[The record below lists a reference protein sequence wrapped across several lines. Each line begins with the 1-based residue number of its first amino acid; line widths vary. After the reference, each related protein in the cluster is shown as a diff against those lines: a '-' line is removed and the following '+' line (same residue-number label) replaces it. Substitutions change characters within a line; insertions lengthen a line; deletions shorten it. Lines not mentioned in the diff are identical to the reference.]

1 MFFNCHS
8 YFSLK
13 YGALSIER
21 LLSEAKKNNI
31 KRIAL
36 TDINNTSGVLDF
48 ARLAQKFNV
57 APVVGIDFRNGAQQQ
72 FICIAKN
79 NEGFREL
86 NELLTHHLQTEE
98 PITTQAPAFEN
109 VFIIYPYGKQPPTLN
124 ENEFIGIRP
133 ADINK
138 LLFSKLKNQPEKLV
152 ALCTVTV
159 STKIDFN
166 IHRLLRAVANNTLL
180 SKLPETETADETEVM
195 MTETEAQ
202 KIFALFPFLIDN
214 ANKLLAQCSIDFDFG
229 KSKNKNEFTGSV
241 ESDMQLLRKLSY
253 DALKYRYENVDE
265 KILERLEKELRM
277 IHEGNF
283 ASYFLINHDIVSFA
297 QRKNFF
303 YIGRGSGANS
313 MVAYLLRIT
322 DVDPIDLDLYFERF
336 INPSRTSPPDFDLD
350 FSWKDRDEVIA
361 FILNKYG
368 KNYCASMLATY
379 SEFKANAVIRELGK
393 VFGLPKNEID
403 SLADNFKRS
412 EPTHE
417 TGKLI
422 YRYVERL
429 YGFPAHLGIHAG
441 GILISEK
448 PLTYYT
454 ALSNP
459 PKGFPVSQFSMIEA
473 EDVGLYKFDILSQR
487 GLGHIKDTVEIV
499 KQNRNIEIDIHD
511 IKKFKCDEN
520 MKANLRDARCMGCF
534 YIESPA
540 MRMLLKKLEVDNY
553 LSLVAASSI
562 IRPGVASSGMM
573 REYIVRHRDASQRTY
588 IHPFMQELMAE
599 TYGIMVYQEDV
610 IKVAHYFAG
619 LTLTEAD
626 MLRRGMSGKFRGR
639 EEFDKVKEKF
649 FANCDA
655 KGYERKITAEVWRQI
670 ESFAGYA
677 FSKGHSASY
686 AVESY
691 QSLFLKTYYP
701 KEFMVGVINNFG
713 GFYQTEFYVHEA
725 RMSGANIHAPDI
737 NRSNHLTTIAGD
749 DIFLGFVHLAE
760 MEATTSQRIE
770 TERKLHGAFLGLGD
784 FCNRVNCTLDQLR
797 ILVRIGAFRF
807 TGRSKKQLLW
817 DIHTV
822 LGNEKH
828 TTPHPELF
836 AMPPTNFTLPVLS
849 HHQLDD
855 ALDEI
860 ELLGFPLCSPFDLLK
875 GFDTAQP
882 DNNNFLLSHDL
893 QNHNGKIVVMIGY
906 LVTTKYTRTKRG
918 DEMRF
923 GTWLDRDGF
932 FFDTTHF
939 PNETKLFP
947 FRGRG
952 CYRITGRV
960 AEEFGFYSLEITAM
974 HKLDFITREDLM
986 TENFSKVFN
995 FGKVDAITNVDL
1007 MKQPD
1012 AQHTLKVA

>member
-1 MFFNCHS
+1 MFLNCHS

-21 LLSEAKKNNI
+21 LLGEAKKNSI
-31 KRIAL
+31 PRIAL

-48 ARLAQKFNV
+48 VRLAPKYSV
-57 APVVGIDFRNGAQQQ
+57 STVVGIDFRNGAQQQ
-72 FICIAKN
+72 FIGIAKN

-98 PITTQAPAFEN
+98 PIPPHAPAFEK
-109 VFIIYPYGKQPPTLN
+109 VFVIYPFGKQPPTLN

-138 LLFSKLKNQPEKLV
+138 LLFSKLKNQQEKLV
-152 ALCTVTV
+152 ALFTVTV

-180 SKLPETETADETEVM
+180 SKLSKTETADETEVM
-195 MTETEAQ
+195 MTEADAQ

-214 ANKLLAQCSIDFDFG
+214 ANKLLEQCSIDFDFG
-229 KSKNKNEFTGSV
+229 KSKNKKYFTVSV
-241 ESDMQLLRKLSY
+241 ESDMQQLRKFCY
-253 DALKYRYENVDE
+253 EALKYRYENVGGR
-265 KILERLEKELRM
+265 ILERLKKELCM
-277 IHEGNF
+277 IQEGNF

-297 QRKNFF
+297 QQKNFF

-350 FSWKDRDEVIA
+350 FSWKDRDEVIE

-412 EPTHE
+412 EPSHE

-511 IKKFKCDEN
+511 IKKFKQDEN

-639 EEFDKVKEKF
+639 EEFDKVKENF

-713 GFYQTEFYVHEA
+713 GFYHTEFYVHEA

-737 NRSNHLTTIAGD
+737 NRSNHLTTITGD
-749 DIFLGFVHLAE
+749 DIFLGFIHLAE

-770 TERKLHGAFLGLGD
+770 AEQKLHGAFLGLED
-784 FCNRVNCTLDQLR
+784 FCNRVNCTIDQLR

-836 AMPPTNFTLPVLS
+836 AMPPTNFTLPILS

-875 GFDTAQP
+875 GFDTVPSNINSDVAAVP
-882 DNNNFLLSHDL
+882 LSLGEGLGVRLAHDL
-893 QNHNGKIVVMIGY
+893 KNHNGKIVVMIGY

-923 GTWLDRDGF
+923 GTWLDRNGF

-960 AEEFGFYSLEITAM
+960 AEEFGFYSLEVTAM

-986 TENFSKVFN
+986 
-995 FGKVDAITNVDL
+995 
-1007 MKQPD
+1007 KQPD
-1012 AQHTLKVA
+1012 ARDMLVA

>member
-1 MFFNCHS
+1 MFLNCHS

-21 LLSEAKKNNI
+21 LLGEAKKNSI
-31 KRIAL
+31 PRIAL

-48 ARLAQKFNV
+48 VRLAPKYSV
-57 APVVGIDFRNGAQQQ
+57 STVVGIDFRNGAQQQ
-72 FICIAKN
+72 FIGIAKN

-98 PITTQAPAFEN
+98 PIPAQAPAFEN
-109 VFIIYPYGKQPPTLN
+109 VFIIYPFGKQPPTLN

-138 LLFSKLKNQPEKLV
+138 LLFPKLKNQPEKLV

-180 SKLPETETADETEVM
+180 SKLSKTETADETEVM
-195 MTETEAQ
+195 MTESEAL
-202 KIFALFPFLIDN
+202 KNFALLPFLIDN
-214 ANKLLAQCSIDFDFG
+214 TNKLLAQCSIDFDFG
-229 KSKNKNEFTGSV
+229 ISKNKKQFTGSV
-241 ESDMQLLRKLSY
+241 ESDMQQLRKLSY
-253 DALKYRYENVDE
+253 DALKYRYETVDE
-265 KILERLEKELRM
+265 KIIERLEKELRM
-277 IHEGNF
+277 IHEGSF

-297 QRKNFF
+297 QQKKFF

-412 EPTHE
+412 EPSHE

-511 IKKFKCDEN
+511 IKKFKQDEN

-639 EEFDKVKEKF
+639 EEFDKVKENF

-691 QSLFLKTYYP
+691 QSLFLKIYYP

-725 RMSGANIHAPDI
+725 HMSGANIHAPDI
-737 NRSNHLTTIAGD
+737 NRSNHLTTISGD
-749 DIFLGFVHLAE
+749 DIFLGFIHLAE

-770 TERKLHGAFLGLGD
+770 AERKLHGAFLSLED

-828 TTPHPELF
+828 TAPHPELF

-849 HHQLDD
+849 YHQLDD

-875 GFDTAQP
+875 EEIATAI
-882 DNNNFLLSHDL
+882 LSHDL
-893 QNHNGKIVVMIGY
+893 KNHNGKIVVMIGY

-939 PNETKLFP
+939 PNETKMFP

-960 AEEFGFYSLEITAM
+960 AEEFGFYSLEVTAM

-986 TENFSKVFN
+986 
-995 FGKVDAITNVDL
+995 
-1007 MKQPD
+1007 KQE
-1012 AQHTLKVA
+1012 QHTLKVA

>member
-1 MFFNCHS
+1 MFLNCHS

-21 LLSEAKKNNI
+21 LLGEAKKNSI
-31 KRIAL
+31 PRIAL

-48 ARLAQKFNV
+48 VRLAPKYSV
-57 APVVGIDFRNGAQQQ
+57 STVVGIDFRNGAQQQ
-72 FICIAKN
+72 FIGIAKN

-98 PITTQAPAFEN
+98 PIPAQAPAFEN
-109 VFIIYPYGKQPPTLN
+109 VFIIYPFGKQPPTLN

-138 LLFSKLKNQPEKLV
+138 LLFPKLKNQPEKLV

-180 SKLPETETADETEVM
+180 SKLSKTETADETEVM
-195 MTETEAQ
+195 MTESEAL
-202 KIFALFPFLIDN
+202 KNFALLPFLIDN
-214 ANKLLAQCSIDFDFG
+214 TNKLLAQCSIDFDFG
-229 KSKNKNEFTGSV
+229 ISKNKKQFTGSV
-241 ESDMQLLRKLSY
+241 ESDMQQLRKLSY
-253 DALKYRYENVDE
+253 DALKYRYETVDE
-265 KILERLEKELRM
+265 KIIERLEKELRM
-277 IHEGNF
+277 IHEGSF

-297 QRKNFF
+297 QQKKFF

-350 FSWKDRDEVIA
+350 FSWKDRDEVIE

-412 EPTHE
+412 EPSHE

-511 IKKFKCDEN
+511 IKKFKQDEN

-639 EEFDKVKEKF
+639 EEFDKVKENF

-713 GFYQTEFYVHEA
+713 GFYHTEFYVHEA

-737 NRSNHLTTIAGD
+737 NRSNHLTTITGD
-749 DIFLGFVHLAE
+749 DIFLGFIHLAE

-770 TERKLHGAFLGLGD
+770 AEQKLHGAFLGLED
-784 FCNRVNCTLDQLR
+784 FCNRVNCTIDQLR

-836 AMPPTNFTLPVLS
+836 AMPPTNFTLPILS

-875 GFDTAQP
+875 GFDTVPSNINSDVAAVP
-882 DNNNFLLSHDL
+882 LSLGEGLGVRLAHDL
-893 QNHNGKIVVMIGY
+893 KNHNGKIVVMIGY

-923 GTWLDRDGF
+923 GTWLDRNGF

-960 AEEFGFYSLEITAM
+960 AEEFGFYSLEVTAM

-986 TENFSKVFN
+986 
-995 FGKVDAITNVDL
+995 
-1007 MKQPD
+1007 KQPD
-1012 AQHTLKVA
+1012 ARDMLVA

>member
-1 MFFNCHS
+1 MFLNCHS

-13 YGALSIER
+13 YGTLSIER
-21 LLSEAKKNNI
+21 LLGEAKKNNI
-31 KRIAL
+31 NRIAL

-48 ARLAQKFNV
+48 VRLAPKYHVF
-57 APVVGIDFRNGAQQQ
+57 PVVGIDFRNGAQQQ

-98 PITTQAPAFEN
+98 PIPPHAPAFEK
-109 VFIIYPYGKQPPTLN
+109 VFVIYPFGKQPPTLN

-138 LLFSKLKNQPEKLV
+138 LLFSKLKNQQEKLV
-152 ALCTVTV
+152 ALFTVTV

-180 SKLPETETADETEVM
+180 SKLSKTETADETEVM
-195 MTETEAQ
+195 MTEADAQ
-202 KIFALFPFLIDN
+202 KIFARFPFLIDN
-214 ANKLLAQCSIDFDFG
+214 ANKLLEQCSIDFDFG
-229 KSKNKNEFTGSV
+229 KSKNKKQFTVSV
-241 ESDMQLLRKLSY
+241 ESDMQQLRKLSY
-253 DALKYRYENVDE
+253 DALKYRYENVDGR
-265 KILERLEKELRM
+265 ILERLEKELCM

-297 QRKNFF
+297 QQKTFF

-412 EPTHE
+412 EPSHE

-511 IKKFKCDEN
+511 IKKFKQDEN

-639 EEFDKVKEKF
+639 EEFDKVKENF

-713 GFYQTEFYVHEA
+713 GFYHTEFYVHEA

-737 NRSNHLTTIAGD
+737 NRSNHLTTITGD
-749 DIFLGFVHLAE
+749 DIFLGFIHLAE

-770 TERKLHGAFLGLGD
+770 AEQKLHGAFLGLED
-784 FCNRVNCTLDQLR
+784 FCNRVNCTIDQLR

-836 AMPPTNFTLPVLS
+836 AMPPTNFTLPILS

-875 GFDTAQP
+875 GFDTVPSNINSDVAAVP
-882 DNNNFLLSHDL
+882 LSLGEGLGVRLAHDL
-893 QNHNGKIVVMIGY
+893 KNHNGKIVVMIGY

-923 GTWLDRDGF
+923 GTWLDRNGF

-960 AEEFGFYSLEITAM
+960 AEEFGFYSLEVTAM

-986 TENFSKVFN
+986 
-995 FGKVDAITNVDL
+995 
-1007 MKQPD
+1007 KQPD
-1012 AQHTLKVA
+1012 ARDMLVA